1 MNSKLKKGICI
12 TLVTLMLTG
21 CGSIPQ
27 LKDGSDLVVKM
38 NGLTISADKF
48 YEELKDTYGTYA
60 LVNMIDETL
69 LNEVYETTSELEEKV
84 DAQIL
89 TMKNNYG
96 SDFNDAIYSYYGVST
111 EAQLRDYITMA
122 YKRQM
127 GAEDYAKTLIDDDA
141 IESYYETKTIGDIK
155 ASHIL
160 IIPDA
165 TDDMTAEE
173 KTKAEE
179 AALKTAKEIIKK
191 LDDGED
197 FAALAKEYSD
207 DSSASDGGNLGY
219 FNRGEMVSAFENAA
233 ISLKVGEYTDEP
245 VKTDYGYHIILKT
258 NQKAKPELKDVK
270 EDIIDTLV
278 SSTVSNTA
286 NIYAYAMEWLRN
298 ENNLEIYDSDLKVK
312 YEHYMNEQK
321 TASTDTSTNN

>member
-1 MNSKLKKGICI
+1 MKSKLKKGICI

-21 CGSIPQ
+21 CGSIPE

-38 NGLTISADKF
+38 DGLTISADKF

-69 LNEVYETTSELEEKV
+69 LNKVYETTSELEEKV
-84 DAQIL
+84 DAQIITL
-89 TMKNNYG
+89 KNNYG
-96 SDFNDAIYSYYGVST
+96 SDFEEAIYSYYGVST

-122 YKRQM
+122 FKRQM
-127 GAEDYAKTLIDDDA
+127 AAEDYATTLIDDKDV
-141 IESYYETKTIGDIK
+141 EKYYDTKTVGDIK

-165 TDDMTAEE
+165 TDDMTDKEKTAAEE
-173 KTKAEE
+173 K
-179 AALKTAKEIIKK
+179 ALETAKSIIKK

-197 FAALAKEYSD
+197 FAKLAKEYSD

-219 FNRGEMVSAFENAA
+219 FNRGEMVPAFENAA
-233 ISLKVGEYTDEP
+233 VALKVGEYTKEP

-258 NQKAKPELKDVK
+258 AQKDKPALKDVK
-270 EDIIDTLV
+270 EDITDTLV
-278 SSTVSNTA
+278 STTVTNTT
-286 NIYAYAMEWLRN
+286 NIYAYAMEWLR
-298 ENNLEIYDSDLKVK
+298 EKHNLEIYDSDLKVK
-312 YEHYMNEQK
+312 YEHYMNYQK
-321 TASTDTSTNN
+321 TASSDTNS